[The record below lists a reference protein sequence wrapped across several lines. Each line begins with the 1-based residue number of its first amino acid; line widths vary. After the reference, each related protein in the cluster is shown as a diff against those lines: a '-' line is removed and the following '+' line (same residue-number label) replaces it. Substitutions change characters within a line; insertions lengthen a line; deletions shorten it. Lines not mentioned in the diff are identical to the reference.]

1 MRLTWIHPEDLIGH
15 ELRQAR
21 QDGRA
26 VEAIARRWHDAGGHD
41 APPMAGASAEPAA
54 PPLRRLAE
62 DLLDELAAI
71 RSPIAAWEPTELDA
85 IIAACPDWP
94 DAPLAAPGPDLAERL
109 RGAWAGRAAGCVLGK
124 PVEKIPREGI
134 RAIAEA
140 TGNWPIRGWFT
151 ARGLPADVAA
161 RWPWNRRSAPTSLAE
176 NIDGTPEDDDLN
188 FPMLGLAL
196 LERHGTGFTTDD
208 VAQMWLDELPAGRI
222 FTAER
227 VALRNLL
234 VGLVPPETSVHR
246 NPFREWIGALIRADV
261 HGWVNPGDPVRA
273 AALAH
278 RDAVL
283 SHTANG
289 VYAAMFAAALAAMSL
304 TAEGPEEALAGA
316 LRVVPPRSR
325 LAVAVR
331 EAADLARGEPD
342 FERVLDALHARHA
355 DLHWVHSINNAAAI
369 AAALVHG
376 AGDFG
381 ASITSVV
388 AAGWDTDSDGA
399 TVGSVVGGLLGADG
413 IPEQWTAPLHGRV
426 ASTLTGFD
434 GITFDE
440 LAARTRALVV
450 PEASG

>member
-41 APPMAGASAEPAA
+41 APPMAGASPEPA
-54 PPLRRLAE
+54 PERLRRLAE
-62 DLLDELAAI
+62 DLLDELATI
-71 RSPIAAWEPTELDA
+71 PSPLADREPTGLDA
-85 IIAACPDWP
+85 VISACPDWP
-94 DAPLAAPGPDLAERL
+94 GAPLAAPGPDLAGRL

-151 ARGLPADVAA
+151 ARGLPDDVAE

-188 FPMLGLAL
+188 FPMLALAL
-196 LERHGTGFTTDD
+196 LERYGTGFGTDD

-234 VGLVPPETSVHR
+234 VGLASPETAVYR

-261 HGWVNPGDPVRA
+261 YGWVNPGDPARA
-273 AALAH
+273 AVLAH
-278 RDAVL
+278 RDAAL

-289 VYAAMFAAALAAMSL
+289 VYGAMFAAALAAMSL
-304 TAEGPEEALAGA
+304 TANGPEEVLAGA
-316 LRVVPPRSR
+316 LRVVPPESR

-331 EAADLARGEPD
+331 EAADLARAEGD

-355 DLHWVHSINNAAAI
+355 DLHWVHSVNNAAAV

-376 AGDFG
+376 AGDFS
-381 ASITSVV
+381 ASVTSVV
-388 AAGWDTDSDGA
+388 SAGWDTDSDGA
-399 TVGSVVGGLLGADG
+399 TVGSVAGGLLGADG
-413 IPEQWTAPLHGRV
+413 IPDQWTAPLHNRV
-426 ASTLTGFD
+426 ASTLTGFN
-434 GITFDE
+434 GATFDT
-440 LAARTRALVV
+440 LAARTHALVQ
-450 PEASG
+450 ETSG